1 MMTIP
6 EILKWINNDS
16 LFLICFKKSIYQ
28 LKNIDISHA
37 VIYIRDSDKL
47 RWEYVE
53 QIKFAKNEKVYLT

>member
-47 RWEYVE
+47 RREYVE